1 MLKRFLLFANVTYY
15 ARGGWNDFVDS
26 FDTIDDATN
35 AVGRTRRDI
44 DWWHVV
50 DSTTGQKVVISS
62 GAYGSVDEDMP
73 TFTPPT
79 DCDALGRPSFG
90 ERRAANDAAL
100 DDIRKFVYGS

>member
-15 ARGGWNDFVDS
+15 AHGGWNDFVDS

-79 DCDALGRPSFG
+79 DCDALGRPSFE
-90 ERRAANDAAL
+90 ERRKANDTAL
-100 DDIRKFVYGS
+100 EDIRKFVYGS